1 MNPADYSYL
10 TPIRQA
16 RPYDCWPIN
25 VNVRHRPMHP
35 GSHNLGSD
43 TASYI
48 IFGWNMPKP
57 DTERDIQLLIVAAW
71 KTAVECD
78 PNVQVMNI
86 KYVGRVTEVRQRSN
100 LTDMSHFRSL
110 IHDTTTNAQGI
121 TIEDPLHVTV
131 SFKNAYHIRDNDHK
145 TLHGYIDW
153 SIERWRRRA
162 QHERF
167 RAIMTTQGSDNHTAD
182 SYVRRGRIAWDAT
195 RMNATRQTLTIQELK
210 SLARQFGY
218 NVA

>member
-1 MNPADYSYL
+1 MNPADYPYL

-25 VNVRHRPMHP
+25 VNVRHRPTQP
-35 GSHNLGSD
+35 GPHNLGSD
-43 TASYI
+43 TASHI
-48 IFGWNMPKP
+48 IVGWNMPKP
-57 DTERDIQLLIVAAW
+57 DTERETQLLIVAAW
-71 KTAVECD
+71 KAAVECD
-78 PNVQVMNI
+78 PNVQVINI
-86 KYVGRVTEVRQRSN
+86 K
-100 LTDMSHFRSL
+100 SL

-131 SFKNAYHIRDNDHK
+131 SFKNGYHIRDNDHK

-153 SIERWRRRA
+153 SIERWRQRA
-162 QHERF
+162 QVERF

-182 SYVRRGRIAWDAT
+182 SYVRRGRIAWDTT

-210 SLARQFGY
+210 NLARQFGY